1 MNLKINNNYIYIL
14 IFTCFFFLWGV
25 NIGHFNNFFLIPFY
39 EFIFLLN
46 EDIQAQKIFYEIKL
60 SYFILFLLIPIFYGL
75 IKKKNFLLKEIFNN
89 QKYIIIFTLF
99 IFTHFVFVKIY
110 YNELFDKSE
119 IVNLIYLL
127 LLTIIYCHYRNIIII
142 NFKKIIFF
150 YLIIF
155 VGYSIFEDSQY
166 YNLGQCNVDL
176 FLIDMVR
183 KHFQVDLTNSIYLEN
198 SHLAIMSVG
207 VFFSSI
213 YILVQDKKINILFL
227 LLFLTEVLVVLNN
240 LSTTYFVCY
249 FITQIFLLFFFL
261 RKINIKFWIFTI
273 LLLSINSYLFFSDKN
288 CTVKVTDFKVKEVLE
303 ENLEQNETNLTTL
316 IYKRSVII
324 ALNTL
329 KNRSL
334 GWGID
339 GMDNAT
345 HDLMSNYNTNP
356 ECDPSSVG
364 YEDKITKDGI
374 CNDPNSFDRNGERK
388 KFSTWT
394 IKLLNTK
401 DGLSN
406 IFKMF
411 TEFGIFTFIILF
423 YFIKYI
429 RNIQNIQNINPYNLF
444 IIVLFITMCIRGV
457 GYFNGGFI
465 FCLLEFMYCK
475 NSFDETEFKKN
486 QYKQ

>member
-1 MNLKINNNYIYIL
+1 MKLNLKINHHHIYIAVFTLFFFIWSVSLNELNDLFKIIDQPFSALTSL
-14 IFTCFFFLWGV
+14 IF
-25 NIGHFNNFFLIPFY
+25 N
-39 EFIFLLN
+39 
-46 EDIQAQKIFYEIKL
+46 KIKL
-60 SYFILFLLIPIFYGL
+60 SYLILLLLIPIFYGF
-75 IKKKNFLLKEIFNN
+75 IKKRDFHLKEIFNN
-89 QKYIIIFTLF
+89 QKYIIFFVL
-99 IFTHFVFVKIY
+99 FVFAHYIFIKFY
-110 YNELFDKSE
+110 YNETIAKSE
-119 IVNLIYLL
+119 IFNLIYLL
-127 LLTIIYCHYRNIIII
+127 LLTIIYCHYRNFIFT
-142 NFKKIIFF
+142 NFKKIITF

-155 VGYSIFEDSQY
+155 IGSSIYDGQVQ
-166 YNLGQCNVDL
+166 YNLGQCNADL
-176 FLIDMVR
+176 FLIDIIR
-183 KHFQVDLTNSIYLEN
+183 TYLKINLTNGFYLEN
-198 SHLAIMSVG
+198 SHLAVMSIAVL
-207 VFFSSI
+207 FSSI
-213 YILVQDKKINILFL
+213 HILVQDKKINILFL

-364 YEDKITKDGI
+364 YEDKIIKDGI

-475 NSFDETEFKKN
+475 NSFDEYDNVLKN
-486 QYKQ
+486 R